1 MTKDVI
7 GALRVTLGFDTSQF
21 EHGSTRAANK
31 IKNDAAVI
39 KKEVGGV
46 REAIGDLA
54 TAFIGVEAVQATK
67 RALDYAGSLKGVASE
82 AGVSRRELQEY
93 RYVATQADLSQK
105 EMDDSLKKLTKTIGE
120 AKAGTKDQ
128 ATIFRDLGIAVQDV
142 NGRVYSAGE
151 VLPKLAD
158 AIAKIKD
165 PVTRARIEM
174 KLFGDA
180 GQKLD
185 GLLTQGSR
193 GIETMRQR
201 ARDLGIVLSDDLA
214 DGASEA
220 NDRLAEIKMTLDT
233 RFAEAVS
240 KNAGAILGMA
250 NALATL
256 TSKALEYI
264 NEYPRLSAA
273 LTGATLGSRFG
284 LPGALA
290 GGVAGAVG
298 GDYMARSKADT
309 NMDLQFRM
317 KALTAART
325 EMEALKKAGSSN
337 SLVSFRRTGDS
348 NVGGNTLESATA
360 EVQRQTSLLWQA
372 ISRSQGQ
379 GGAGASVVPDGALP
393 VPNPGRTRKGPKDR
407 TEELA
412 ERYQRE
418 LARLYDDQL
427 GLQQDMIS
435 DVRHQAQIEH
445 ERIDHA
451 QEAYNA
457 DVDSRVKQGELT
469 AAQAK
474 TLKLQ
479 NDRNTELE
487 HSRVNWK
494 LDDELLAEETRV
506 AQDGLDRERDMLQ
519 IRASLAT
526 TAKERREAQ
535 LALLDNE
542 LESMRLSA
550 EEVLARHDSTE
561 AEKKLAQAKLD
572 QLAGLRAGSTMQINR
587 ETMGPLESYFDS
599 IPDTAA
605 EINEAYENIAANGIK
620 NMVDGLADATT
631 NTLKLKGVAG
641 QLFNQ
646 LIADVIRFQLQQAVG
661 GSGSLFSG
669 LLKLGGSLLGL
680 GGAGSGSSGS
690 IVMGG
695 GYNDFIAQTNAWT
708 AAGAPLS
715 FAGGGDMTILGK
727 RGIDRNV
734 LSLNGLPIANVSY
747 GEKLS
752 IANDNAAGRM
762 ASVVYVE
769 ASPYF
774 DARVDQRAYGVAA
787 PMSMQAAS
795 EGSNGAQVALAR
807 AGARRIP

>member
-7 GALRVTLGFDTSQF
+7 GALRVTLGFDTTQF
-21 EHGSTRAANK
+21 EHGSTRATTK

-46 REAIGDLA
+46 RAAIGDLA
-54 TAFIGVEAVQATK
+54 TAFTGVEAVQATK
-67 RALDYAGSLKGVASE
+67 RALDYAASLKGVASE

-93 RYVATQADLSQK
+93 RYVASQADLNQK

-120 AKAGTKDQ
+120 AKAGTKEQ
-128 ATIFRDLGIAVQDV
+128 ATVFRDLGVAVQDV

-165 PVTRARIEM
+165 PATRARIEM

-201 ARDLGIVLSDDLA
+201 ARELGLVLSDELA

-250 NALATL
+250 NALASL

-264 NEYPRLSAA
+264 NQYPRLSAA
-273 LTGATLGSRFG
+273 LAGATVGSRFG
-284 LPGALA
+284 LPGALV
-290 GGVAGAVG
+290 GGIAGAAG
-298 GDYMARSKADT
+298 GDYMARSKADA

-317 KALTAART
+317 KALTDART
-325 EMEALKKAGSSN
+325 EMEALKKAGTNN
-337 SLVSFRRTGDS
+337 SLISIRHTGNSDTR
-348 NVGGNTLESATA
+348 GGTLETATA

-372 ISRSQGQ
+372 VANSNNKNS
-379 GGAGASVVPDGALP
+379 GATSVAPDGTLP

-407 TEELA
+407 TEELN

-427 GLQQDMIS
+427 GLQQDLTS
-435 DVRHQAQIEH
+435 DLRHQAQIEH
-445 ERIDHA
+445 DRIDRA
-451 QEAYNA
+451 QDAYDA

-474 TLKLQ
+474 QLKLA

-494 LDDELLAEETRV
+494 LDDALLAEEARV
-506 AQDGLDRERDMLQ
+506 AQDSLAREQEMLQ

-526 TAKERREAQ
+526 TAKDRRETQ

-542 LESMRLSA
+542 LEGMRLSA
-550 EEVLARHDSTE
+550 KEVLARHDSTE

-572 QLAGLRAGSTMQINR
+572 QLGVLREGNTLQINR
-587 ETMGPLESYFDS
+587 QTMGPLESYFDS

-605 EINEAYENIAANGIK
+605 EINEAYENIAANGIQ
-620 NMVDGLADATT
+620 NVVDGLGNAATA
-631 NTLKLKGVAG
+631 TLKLKGLAG

-646 LIADVIRFQLQQAVG
+646 LIADLIKFQLQQAVG
-661 GSGSLFSG
+661 GGGG
-669 LLKLGGSLLGL
+669 LLGSIFKIGSSLLG
-680 GGAGSGSSGS
+680 GGNAIAGSIDTAYSNVDALAADVATRNASGA
-690 IVMGG
+690 
-695 GYNDFIAQTNAWT
+695 F
-708 AAGAPLS
+708 S
-715 FAGGGDMTILGK
+715 FAGGGDMTILGR

-747 GEKLS
+747 GERLS
-752 IANDNAAGRM
+752 IANDNDGPIAGVTRIL
-762 ASVVYVE
+762 VE
-769 ASPYF
+769 ANDYF
-774 DARVDQRAYGVAA
+774 DAKVDARAGGVAA
-787 PMSMQAAS
+787 PMAFQAAS
-795 EGSNGAQVALAR
+795 AGSSGAQVAM
-807 AGARRIP
+807 ARRQARVIP